1 MERKMKI
8 HFIAIGGAV
17 MHNLA
22 IVLRRKGNEVTG
34 SDDKI
39 IDPAKTNL
47 EKEGIL
53 PNRLGFYADNI
64 HEDLDAV
71 ILGMHARED
80 NPELVEA
87 QRLGIKIYSFPEYL
101 YEVSKNKQRVVIAG
115 SHGKTTITSMVMHV
129 LKENDFKFDYL
140 VGAKVKG
147 FDTSVKITE
156 DAPIIV
162 LEGDEYLASPINR
175 EPKFMFYKPNVALIS
190 GVAWDHINVFPDY
203 DDYVE
208 QFKKF
213 AYSLEPW
220 GFLTWFEDDEELKRI
235 FHSYDAK
242 VRARPYNTH
251 DHVIRGNTTFLK
263 TRFGDIALKVFGEHN
278 LQNISGAK
286 NICNELGVFDE
297 DFYRAIGSFEGAA
310 NRMQFVA
317 KNGNTVIYKDFAHSP
332 SKLKATVNAMSRQFK
347 GDMLVAVMELHTFS
361 SLNKDFL
368 EQYAGTM
375 TEADIPVVFF
385 DKETFKHKKMPL
397 LEESFVTDAFK
408 NEHLNIFTDRE
419 SLRTFLLNQ
428 NWQRKNLLLMSSGNF
443 GGLDI
448 DALAKD
454 ILSE

>member
-1 MERKMKI
+1 MRI

-22 IVLRRKGNEVTG
+22 IVLNRKGNQVTG

-39 IDPAKTNL
+39 IDPAKSNL

-53 PNRLGFYADNI
+53 PSRLGFYADNI
-64 HEDLDAV
+64 TKGIDAV

-80 NPELVEA
+80 NPELLKA
-87 QRLGIKIYSFPEYL
+87 QELGITIYSFPEYL

-129 LKENDFKFDYL
+129 LKENDFNFDYM

-156 DAPIIV
+156 DAPIII
-162 LEGDEYLASPINR
+162 LEGDEYLASPVNR
-175 EPKFMFYKPNVALIS
+175 ESKFMFYKPNVALIS

-203 DDYVE
+203 DEYVN

-213 AYSLEPW
+213 AYSVEPW

-235 FHSYDAK
+235 FNTYDAK

-251 DHVIRGNTTFLK
+251 EHIIRGNTTYLQ
-263 TRFGDIALKVFGEHN
+263 TGFGEFAIKVFGEHN

-286 NICNELGVFDE
+286 NVCNELGVFDE
-297 DFYRAIGSFEGAA
+297 DFYKAIATFEGAA
-310 NRMQFVA
+310 DRMQFVA
-317 KNGNTVIYKDFAHSP
+317 KNQNTVIYKDFAHSP
-332 SKLKATVNAMSRQFK
+332 SKLKATVNAMSRQFR
-347 GDMLVAVMELHTFS
+347 GDKLVAVMELHTFS

-375 TEADIPVVFF
+375 NEADVPVVFY
-385 DKETFKHKKMPL
+385 DRETFAHKKMPL
-397 LEESFVTDAFK
+397 LNEDFVIDAFK
-408 NEHLNIFTDRE
+408 NDRIKIFTDKE
-419 SLRTFLLNQ
+419 SLQNFLLEQ
-428 NWQRKNLLLMSSGNF
+428 KWQRKNLLLMSSGNF

-448 DALAKD
+448 DTLAKQV
-454 ILSE
+454 LAS

>member
-1 MERKMKI
+1 MRI

-22 IVLRRKGNEVTG
+22 IVLSRKGNHVTG

-39 IDPAKTNL
+39 IDPAKSNL

-53 PNRLGFYADNI
+53 PARMGFYADNI
-64 HEDLDAV
+64 SSDIEAV

-80 NPELVEA
+80 NSELLKA
-87 QRLGIKIYSFPEYL
+87 QELGLRIYSFPEYL

-115 SHGKTTITSMVMHV
+115 SHGKTSITSMVMHV
-129 LKENDFKFDYL
+129 LKENDFNFDYM

-162 LEGDEYLASPINR
+162 LEGDEYLASTIHR
-175 EPKFMFYKPNVALIS
+175 ESKFMFYKPNVALIS

-203 DDYVE
+203 DEYVE

-220 GFLTWFEDDEELKRI
+220 GFLTWFEDDEELKQI
-235 FHSYDAK
+235 FNTYDAK
-242 VRARPYNTH
+242 VRARSYNTH
-251 DHVIRGNTTFLK
+251 QHIIRGNTTYLQ
-263 TRFGDIALKVFGEHN
+263 TGFGEFALKIFGEHN

-297 DFYRAIGSFEGAA
+297 DFYKAISTFEGAA
-310 NRMQFVA
+310 NRLQFVG
-317 KNGNTVIYKDFAHSP
+317 KNENTVIYKDFAHSP

-347 GDMLVAVMELHTFS
+347 GDKLVAVMELHTFS

-368 EQYAGTM
+368 EQYAGSM
-375 TEADIPVVFF
+375 IEADIPVVFY
-385 DKETFKHKKMPL
+385 DKETFEHKKMPL
-397 LEESFVTDAFK
+397 LEESFVRDAFK
-408 NEHLNIFTDRE
+408 NDGLNIFTDKE
-419 SLRTFLLNQ
+419 SLYRFLINQ

-448 DALAKD
+448 DALAKEV
-454 ILSE
+454 LE

>member
-1 MERKMKI
+1 MRI

-22 IVLRRKGNEVTG
+22 IVLSRKGNQVTG

-39 IDPAKTNL
+39 IDPAKSNL
-47 EKEGIL
+47 LKEGIL
-53 PNRLGFYADNI
+53 PSRMGFYEDNI
-64 HEDLDAV
+64 TKGIDAV

-80 NPELVEA
+80 NPELLKA
-87 QRLGIKIYSFPEYL
+87 QELGMTIYSFPEYL

-129 LKENDFKFDYL
+129 LKENDFNFDYM

-147 FDTSVKITE
+147 FETSVKITE
-156 DAPIIV
+156 DAPIII
-162 LEGDEYLASPINR
+162 LEGDEYLASPVNR
-175 EPKFMFYKPNVALIS
+175 ESKFMFYKPNVALIS

-203 DDYVE
+203 DEYVN

-213 AYSLEPW
+213 AYSVEPW

-235 FHSYDAK
+235 FNTYDAK

-251 DHVIRGNTTFLK
+251 EHIIRGNTTYLQ
-263 TRFGDIALKVFGEHN
+263 TGFGEFAIKVFGEHN

-286 NICNELGVFDE
+286 NVCNELGVFDE
-297 DFYRAIGSFEGAA
+297 DFYKAIATFEGAA

-317 KNGNTVIYKDFAHSP
+317 KNENTVIYKDFAHSP
-332 SKLKATVNAMSRQFK
+332 SKLKATVNAMSRQFR
-347 GDMLVAVMELHTFS
+347 GDKLVAVMELHTFS

-375 TEADIPVVFF
+375 NEADVPVVFY
-385 DKETFKHKKMPL
+385 DKETFAHKKMPL
-397 LEESFVTDAFK
+397 LNEDFVINAFK
-408 NEHLNIFTDRE
+408 NDRIKIFTDKE
-419 SLRTFLLNQ
+419 SLQNFLLEQ
-428 NWQRKNLLLMSSGNF
+428 KWQRKNLLLMSSGNF

-448 DALAKD
+448 DTLAKQV
-454 ILSE
+454 LAS